1 MFCIAELLENITKLI
16 LLYNEPDPRSRSC
29 RRLPRNNGWWENVIN
44 NYSDARF
51 KEMFRMTKGTF
62 YYILSKIE
70 HRIEKNSVT
79 VEAPIPSDMRL
90 AICLYKLTRGDYHY
104 TISEMTGIGE
114 ATVCR
119 IIIDVC
125 ETIVEVLW
133 KETVEKFFP
142 KSANDFQESSLQM
155 DIEWQFPF
163 AFSAID
169 GSHLPIKCP
178 DGGME
183 SKKQYFNVK
192 GFYSIIL
199 LAIVDAKY
207 RFIWA

>member
-1 MFCIAELLENITKLI
+1 
-16 LLYNEPDPRSRSC
+16 
-29 RRLPRNNGWWENVIN
+29 
-44 NYSDARF
+44 
-51 KEMFRMTKGTF
+51 
-62 YYILSKIE
+62 
-70 HRIEKNSVT
+70 
-79 VEAPIPSDMRL
+79 
-90 AICLYKLTRGDYHY
+90 
-104 TISEMTGIGE
+104 MTGIGE

-119 IIIDVC
+119 IIIDFC

-133 KETVEKFFP
+133 EETVENFFP

-178 DGGME
+178 DEGME
-183 SKKQYFNVK
+183 SKKQYFNFK

-207 RFIWA
+207 RFIWASVGAPGNTHDSTYFQSTKLKIFLVEKPSHIVIKV